1 MLTAG
6 VLTNQKAIVF
16 WLKMSR
22 FVCWPSLYYRSSFVS
37 RLTLQIKFANG
48 RMGLGEKIPY
58 MHPMLVI
65 CTHPINN
72 KTTISM
78 FTLPTE
84 NSGGTVTKICVK
96 KVLVLMIIYIFIL
109 LQKHLFIVFEL
120 NKYFIDWSWKT
131 FISTTLILF
140 KRLHS
145 IRVNLASIYPPLN
158 QRSCQ
163 QSNKGMSKVCR
174 SAKASE
180 IRKQFLL
187 VDGQLLIPSDYDSK
201 E

>member
-1 MLTAG
+1 MLTVG

-84 NSGGTVTKICVK
+84 KFGWDCDENMCEKSTRSHD
-96 KVLVLMIIYIFIL
+96 
-109 LQKHLFIVFEL
+109 HLHFHTFA
-120 NKYFIDWSWKT
+120 KT
-131 FISTTLILF
+131 FVHRFRTQQILY
-140 KRLHS
+140 RL
-145 IRVNLASIYPPLN
+145 VMKNIY
-158 QRSCQ
+158 
-163 QSNKGMSKVCR
+163 
-174 SAKASE
+174 
-180 IRKQFLL
+180 
-187 VDGQLLIPSDYDSK
+187 
-201 E
+201 